1 MALNEGDTLI
11 TQRFWWTVFYVLSNQ
26 RLNVLTSIEE
36 GSSFDSFQPSKESF
50 KLSQMMSSFLRY

>member
-1 MALNEGDTLI
+1 MEWDRKWINLNMTLNEADALI

-36 GSSFDSFQPSKESF
+36 GSSFDSFTALKGKF
-50 KLSQMMSSFLRY
+50 